1 VETDET
7 ATDLEANDVLA
18 REHRLIERVLDCL
31 GRLCDE
37 ARRHQHIDGE
47 AATLA
52 VRFLREFA
60 DQTHHLKEEKI
71 LFPAID
77 ARAFFPGCGLM
88 YEHGEGRERVRSMAG
103 VLARAI
109 EGDVV
114 AIRLFVRK
122 ARSLI
127 GLLRD
132 HIAKE
137 DDCLASTVRT
147 TFSREERQE
156 LALQFEEMERKE
168 IGENVFATFLAIA
181 ERLEASHG
189 PGGRQN
195 PA

>member
-1 VETDET
+1 METDET
-7 ATDLEANDVLA
+7 VINLEAYDVLA

-31 GRLCDE
+31 GRLCNE
-37 ARRHQHIDGE
+37 ARRTRHLDRE
-47 AATLA
+47 AAALA
-52 VRFLREFA
+52 VRFLRDFA
-60 DQTHHLKEEKI
+60 DRTLHLREEKI

-77 ARAFFPGCGLM
+77 AKAFFPGCGLM

-103 VLARAI
+103 ALERATK
-109 EGDVV
+109 DDPD

-147 TFSREERQE
+147 TFSREERHE

-181 ERLEASHG
+181 ERLEASRG
-189 PGGRQN
+189 PGGR
-195 PA
+195 